1 MQTKKTKIND
11 RTPYFFKNKLIDNNI
26 YLAQNTDTFLNG
38 IKISE
43 VWNSLGYNPGSF
55 VKVEEEDVKEF
66 MLYSFVNIN
75 NIKRYKVEGKKNELD
90 IKILGYKIK
99 DPTTYK
105 IIPSYTVLLPI

>member
-1 MQTKKTKIND
+1 
-11 RTPYFFKNKLIDNNI
+11 
-26 YLAQNTDTFLNG
+26 
-38 IKISE
+38 
-43 VWNSLGYNPGSF
+43 
-55 VKVEEEDVKEF
+55 